1 MIQQHLQKV
10 FESERKGHWHDAFW
24 HYREL
29 ATRCPSQKV
38 TAHFGFFCWYLLGH
52 WDEISTAEEI
62 FSPVEQ
68 FPIRFGGDFSRTE
81 LMMILNSTTG
91 QMLGDAEHTPVSYL
105 GALVQ
110 MQRQY
115 PCLFERETFSD
126 EIRDRLLRYLESRP
140 GLSDGQRALFAVQH
154 GQTLAPAQQELAGKL
169 FPEGSLMRSYFGN
182 L

>member
-10 FESERKGHWHDAFW
+10 FESERKGRWHDAFW
-24 HYREL
+24 QYREL

-52 WDEISTAEEI
+52 WDEVSAAGEI
-62 FSPVEQ
+62 FSPLEQ

-81 LMMILNSTTG
+81 LMTILNATTG
-91 QMLGDAEHTPVSYL
+91 QLLGDAEHAPVHYL

-110 MQRQY
+110 MQREY
-115 PCLFERETFSD
+115 PCLFDRDTFSD

-140 GLSDGQRALFAVQH
+140 GLSDGHRALFSMLH
-154 GQTLAPAQQELAGKL
+154 GKKLSAYQQEAVGRL
-169 FPEGSLMRSYFGN
+169 FPEGSLMRSCFGN